1 MNCTGECISDYECTE
16 SKTFVIVVMTLFFA
30 IITGGQC
37 FYIIINKN
45 RVSEPYLLQNNDI
58 PPPYDGIN
66 SER

>member
-37 FYIIINKN
+37 FYIINKN